1 MFVLAFVVPALL
13 VVVLGYAVGHAL
25 WAGLVGPGGAEVAG
39 WISGLLLLAV
49 ATGTAVALWRSRPR
63 R

>member
-1 MFVLAFVVPALL
+1 VLL

-25 WAGLVGPGGAEVAG
+25 WARIVGPGGAEVAG

-49 ATGTAVALWRSRPR
+49 ATGTALALWRSRPR